1 MLTIRDLMNPNIKN
15 KESKLQLEESLY
27 LKDIDM
33 AIFNSAHHEY
43 VNVVDKEGRL
53 VGAVKTERLMDAGL
67 VVIDRDS
74 RIFYVNPAYGNI
86 LGINISKILG
96 RYLSIIE
103 PEAALLDVLKTKKT
117 QNIKNRLIKSINT
130 YVDISTHPLISGG
143 EMVGAYSVFTDV
155 TKENRLNKEIK
166 KMTAVAEEYNQQI
179 FGRK

>member
-1 MLTIRDLMNPNIKN
+1 
-15 KESKLQLEESLY
+15 
-27 LKDIDM
+27 
-33 AIFNSAHHEY
+33 
-43 VNVVDKEGRL
+43 
-53 VGAVKTERLMDAGL
+53 MDAGL

-143 EMVGAYSVFTDV
+143 EMVRAYSVFTDV
-155 TKENRLNKEIK
+155 TKENLSLIH
-166 KMTAVAEEYNQQI
+166 I
-179 FGRK
+179 